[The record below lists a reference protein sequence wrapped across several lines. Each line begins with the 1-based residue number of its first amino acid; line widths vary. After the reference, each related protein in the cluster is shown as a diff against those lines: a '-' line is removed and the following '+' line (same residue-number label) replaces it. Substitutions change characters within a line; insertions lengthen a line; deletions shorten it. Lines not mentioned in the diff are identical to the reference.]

1 MQSISIYF
9 ASLTW
14 QDGATAGGV
23 LFGVVTLMAYL
34 DQRRAAKG
42 QAAIIEFVKRHV
54 DKDISEETLKQLQS
68 QREGIEKQIKEH
80 LPALARSAV
89 LKEQSAAHAA
99 AVSQHYKE
107 WKRIQDEL
115 ASSPTQ
121 GVIDSTIESIITDRL
136 LPEFEKKEKVEKLRN
151 NITAIS
157 VCLALSSTLIP
168 SPLSSIIA
176 AGLAVPLVSFL
187 AQFYKATN
195 DPERLR
201 KTLRD
206 IFLIVYFAVS
216 VAGIVIGAL
225 FFAVSGNITYFGK
238 IIRLIFP
245 CVGLFALC
253 MFSFFRR
260 FVDSR
265 LCGTN
270 ATKG

>member
-1 MQSISIYF
+1 MQSISLFF

-14 QDGATAGGV
+14 QDFATVGGV

-34 DQRRAAKG
+34 DQRRATKS

-68 QREGIEKQIKEH
+68 QREGIEKQIKDH
-80 LPALARSAV
+80 LPALARAAV
-89 LKEQSAAHAA
+89 LKEQAAAHAA
-99 AVSQHYKE
+99 AVSQHYKD

-115 ASSPTQ
+115 VSSPTQ
-121 GVIDSTIESIITDRL
+121 GVIDNTIESIITDRL
-136 LPEFEKKEKVEKLRN
+136 LPEFEKREGVEKLRN
-151 NITAIS
+151 NITTIS

-168 SPLSSIIA
+168 HPLSDLIA
-176 AGLAVPLVSFL
+176 AGLAAPLIGFL

-206 IFLIVYFAVS
+206 IVLIVYVAVS
-216 VAGIVIGAL
+216 AAGILVGAL
-225 FFAVSGNITYFGK
+225 FFAASGNITDLRK
-238 IIRLIFP
+238 IIRVILP
-245 CVGLFALC
+245 CVGFIALGL
-253 MFSFFRR
+253 FSFFRK

-265 LCGTN
+265 LSGTI
-270 ATKG
+270 ATK